1 LKFAGIAAM
10 VRRMSPSPKNLLWLQ
25 AGSCGGCTMS
35 VLEQGAAG
43 WFADLRAFGVNLL
56 WHPSVSEETGE
67 EVLDILARVESGETG
82 LDILCI
88 EGSILRGPHGTGKFN
103 RLSGTGRTLLEIARS
118 LAARADHCVA
128 VGTCAAYG
136 GIPAGDPDPTDACG
150 LHYDGAEAGGA
161 LGRDYRSQSGLPVVN
176 VAGCAPH
183 PGWIME
189 TLQALAMGDLTASD
203 LDALGR
209 PKFFAAHLAHHGCS
223 RNEFYEFKASA
234 RALSER
240 GCMMEHL
247 GCKATQAIGD
257 CNQRAWNGGG
267 SCTHAGF
274 ACISCTAPNFENA
287 RNFHVTP
294 KIAGIPV
301 GLPLDMPKAWFM
313 TLAALSKSATPE
325 RVRKNAE
332 ADRIVENPRRG
343 K

>member
-1 LKFAGIAAM
+1 MIFPEGAVM
-10 VRRMSPSPKNLLWLQ
+10 QHDSPKNLIWLQ
-25 AGSCGGCTMS
+25 AGSCGGCTMAA
-35 VLEQGAAG
+35 LEHGASG
-43 WFADLRAFGVNLL
+43 FPRELEKFGVKLL

-67 EVLDILARVESGETG
+67 EVLEIFRRVENGDEK
-82 LDILCI
+82 LDILCV

-103 RLSGTGRTLLEIARS
+103 RLSGTDRTLFDLTRS
-118 LAARADHCVA
+118 LAAQADVCVA
-128 VGTCAAYG
+128 VGSCAAFG

-150 LHYDGAEAGGA
+150 LQYEGAVAAGA
-161 LGRDYRSQSGLPVVN
+161 LGLAYRSRNGLPVVN
-176 VAGCAPH
+176 VSGCAPH
-183 PGWIME
+183 PGWILE
-189 TLQALAMGDLTASD
+189 TLQALAAGEFAAGD

-209 PKFFAAHLAHHGCS
+209 PKFFAGHLAHHGCS

-234 RALSER
+234 RVLSER

-274 ACISCTAPNFENA
+274 ACISCTSPGFESI
-287 RNFHVTP
+287 RNHHVTP
-294 KIAGIPV
+294 KVAGIPV

-332 ADRIVENPRRG
+332 ADRIVEHPKRH

>member
-1 LKFAGIAAM
+1 MNPA
-10 VRRMSPSPKNLLWLQ
+10 SKNLFWLQ

-35 VLEQGAAG
+35 VLEHGAAG
-43 WFADLRAFGVNLL
+43 WFADLRAAGINLL

-67 EVLDILARVESGETG
+67 EVLDILARIESGETR
-82 LDILCI
+82 LDILCV

-103 RLSGTGRTLLEIARS
+103 RLSGTGRTLLDISRS
-118 LAARADHCVA
+118 LAARADFCVA
-128 VGTCAAYG
+128 VGSCAAYG

-161 LGRDYRSQSGLPVVN
+161 LGRDYVSRGGLPVVN
-176 VAGCAPH
+176 VSGCAPH

-189 TLQALAMGDLTASD
+189 TLQALALGDLAARD

-234 RALSER
+234 RTLSER

-274 ACISCTAPNFENA
+274 ACISCTAPNFEKV

-325 RVRKNAE
+325 RVKKNAE